1 MNLRRGLIIVFFVS
15 CPFFVQ
21 AQKVERGEL
30 LKDIE
35 YLASEQLGGRK
46 PMTEGSIKA
55 QEYIQDRFSA
65 LGMTSQYKGYTQ
77 PFPLFP
83 RGGGETLGEGTN
95 VIGFIPGEE
104 TEKIIVITAH
114 YDHLG
119 EVDGETFLGADDN
132 ASGTAALLALAAHF
146 TENKPRHSM
155 IFAALDA
162 EEMGLQGA
170 RALVNDFPFP
180 LDTVVLNINLD
191 MISKNERNELYAVG
205 TAHYPHLR
213 PLLEEASQETP
224 LELLFG
230 HDIAGTDVQ
239 DWTTASDHAAFHEQG
254 IPFIYFGV
262 EDHADYHK
270 PTDTYERIDPDFYY
284 NAVNL
289 ILACVLVLDEEL

>member
-1 MNLRRGLIIVFFVS
+1 MILRSGLLILFLVPWSFFVH
-15 CPFFVQ
+15 
-21 AQKVERGEL
+21 AQKVERGVL

-35 YLASEQLGGRK
+35 YLASEELEGRK

-55 QEYIQDRFSA
+55 REYIVERFRA
-65 LGMTSQYKGYTQ
+65 LGMTSQFKDYSQ
-77 PFPLFP
+77 IFPLFP
-83 RGGGETLGEGTN
+83 RGGGDVLGEGIN

-119 EVDGETFLGADDN
+119 EVGGEMFLGADDN
-132 ASGTAALLALAAHF
+132 ASGTAALLALVAYF
-146 TENKPRHSM
+146 LENKPRHSM

-170 RALVNDFPFP
+170 KALVNDFPFP
-180 LDTVVLNINLD
+180 LNTVILNINLD
-191 MISKNERNELYAVG
+191 MISKNQRNELYAAG

-213 PLLEEASQETP
+213 PLLEEASKDAP
-224 LELLFG
+224 IKLLFG
-230 HDIAGTDVQ
+230 HDIPGTDMQ
-239 DWTTASDHAAFHEQG
+239 DWTSASDHAAFHEQG

-262 EDHADYHK
+262 EDHEDYHK
-270 PTDTYERIDPDFYY
+270 ATDTFERIDQDFYY

-289 ILACVLVLDEEL
+289 ILACTQILDEKL